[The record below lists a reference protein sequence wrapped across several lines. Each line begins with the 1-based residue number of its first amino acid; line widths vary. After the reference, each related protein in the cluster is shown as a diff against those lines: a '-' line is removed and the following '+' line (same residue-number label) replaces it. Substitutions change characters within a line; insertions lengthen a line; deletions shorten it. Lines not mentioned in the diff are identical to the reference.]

1 MEDDQLLEE
10 EVDRTERSLDFQRGI
25 HQTGGVLNEPGKLE
39 FEIEPFCDRPLPRLG
54 VHEWVY
60 NSPLIQRGDFIAPQN
75 ILRKLEHGLRRVL
88 DQFLVNVPDQ
98 KLVYFSI
105 GSDRFQDRSSIW
117 A

>member
-1 MEDDQLLEE
+1 MEE
-10 EVDRTERSLDFQRGI
+10 EVHRTERLLHFQRGI
-25 HQTGGVLNEPGKLE
+25 HQTGGALNKPGKLE
-39 FEIEPFCDRPLPRLG
+39 FEIEPFYDRRLPRLS

-75 ILRKLEHGLRRVL
+75 ILRELEHGLRRVL

-98 KLVYFSI
+98 DRVYFST